1 MSLNCCIV
9 DEDLKAADELAVL
22 LEKIDQAG
30 HISIAENIPQAMDI
44 LLKIRTDLLFIRII
58 AWDEYRIVAP
68 LLPAGPGRV
77 VFLSGRREN
86 CTANLSLEVDF
97 HLRPPYLEGR
107 VRRIFERLLI
117 PGFLSR
123 NLEFFFLRVGCH
135 FHAVPYSSVEWIKRN
150 GTNLIVK
157 THDRQYEVAGSLE
170 KMQARLPIQL
180 ERVSWGMLVAS
191 GKNPSEPPNGYG
203 IIAPLSPI
211 VLPGT

>member
-9 DEDLKAADELAVL
+9 DVDLKAADELAVL

-44 LLKIRTDLLFIRII
+44 LLKIKTDLLFIRIVT
-58 AWDEYRIVAP
+58 WDEYRIVAP
-68 LLPAGPGRV
+68 LLPERPGQV
-77 VFLSGRREN
+77 VFLSGRREH
-86 CTANLSLEVDF
+86 CTSNLSIEVDF
-97 HLRPPYLEGR
+97 HLKPPYLEGR
-107 VRRIFERLLI
+107 VRRVFDRLLT
-117 PGFLSR
+117 PGFQSR
-123 NLEFFFLRVGCH
+123 NLEFFFLRVDCH
-135 FHAVPYSSVEWIKRN
+135 FYAVPFSSVEWIKRN

-191 GKNPSEPPNGYG
+191 GKNPSELPNEFGVVPPH
-203 IIAPLSPI
+203 SPI
-211 VLPGT
+211 VFPGT